1 MPCHI
6 LIAEDSSS
14 QREALAAL
22 CRTLPDVEVHEAP
35 DGCGAAQL
43 ARQLEQLDLVIT
55 DINMPGMDG
64 IALMQ
69 QLSRHVHLPSLLLLS
84 GHVPELLSNCMRAA
98 EALGFANVACLAKPV
113 GVHPL
118 LQEIKR
124 LLLRRQR
131 PEVYEQAIPLSEI
144 FTGLAHN
151 QFCAHYQP
159 IYSQQAQRAVQIEA
173 LARWQ
178 HPAYGLLGPASFI
191 DRLEHEGF
199 IVLLTR
205 RIVQTSLDLLTRNPW
220 AQDLRLSINLSR
232 GLLDDAEFF
241 DWLIK
246 EVQERQIPPWQIVL
260 EITETMA
267 FSNLG
272 NTLAA
277 LLRLR
282 MRGFELSLDD
292 FGAGHTNLEQLK
304 DLPITE
310 LKLDRTL
317 IKNIHQANRTQSILD
332 GIIQIGR
339 QLKLRM
345 VAEGIDN
352 PHDLAYLQGRYPE
365 LQLQGFYLGRPVA
378 PGELSAHL
386 AYTSAR
392 PSVPEPACQH
402 GLDSA

>member
-6 LIAEDSSS
+6 LIAEDSTS

-22 CRTLPDVEVHEAP
+22 CRTLPDVEVHEAS
-35 DGCGAAQL
+35 DGRWAAQL
-43 ARQLEQLDLVIT
+43 ARKVDRLDLVIT

-64 IALMQ
+64 IELVQ
-69 QLSRHVHLPSLLLLS
+69 ELSRHIHVPSLLLLS
-84 GHVPELLSNCMRAA
+84 GHVPDLLANCMRAA
-98 EALGFANVACLAKPV
+98 EELGFSNIAYLAKPIEV
-113 GVHPL
+113 DNFLREV
-118 LQEIKR
+118 QQ
-124 LLLRRQR
+124 LLLNRHGSNAAER
-131 PEVYEQAIPLSEI
+131 AIPLSEI

-151 QFCAHYQP
+151 QFCAYFRP
-159 IYSQQAQRAVQIEA
+159 IYSQHDQRAVQVEA

-205 RIVQTSLDLLTRNPW
+205 RIVQTSLDLLSRNPW
-220 AQDLRLSINLSR
+220 AHDLRLSINLSR
-232 GLLDDAEFF
+232 GLLDDTEFF

-246 EVQERQIPPWQIVL
+246 EVEDRQIAPRQIVL

-267 FSNLG
+267 FQNLG

-317 IKNIHQANRTQSILD
+317 IKSIHQAHRTQSILD

-352 PHDLAYLQGRYPE
+352 PHDLAYLQGRYPDLE
-365 LQLQGFYLGRPVA
+365 LQGFYLARPVA
-378 PGELSAHL
+378 SADLAAHL
-386 AYTSAR
+386 DY
-392 PSVPEPACQH
+392 EQH
-402 GLDSA
+402 GQARA

>member
-6 LIAEDSSS
+6 LIAEDSTS

-22 CRTLPDVEVHEAP
+22 CRTLPDVEVHEAS
-35 DGCGAAQL
+35 DGRWAAQL
-43 ARQLEQLDLVIT
+43 ARKVERLDLVIT

-64 IALMQ
+64 IELVQ
-69 QLSRHVHLPSLLLLS
+69 ELSRHIHVPSLLLLS
-84 GHVPELLSNCMRAA
+84 GHVPDLLANCMRAA
-98 EALGFANVACLAKPV
+98 EELGFSNIAYLAKPIDV
-113 GVHPL
+113 ENF
-118 LQEIKR
+118 LQEVQQ
-124 LLLRRQR
+124 LLLNRHGNNTAER
-131 PEVYEQAIPLSEI
+131 AIPLSEI

-151 QFCAHYQP
+151 QFCAYFQP
-159 IYSQQAQRAVQIEA
+159 IYSQHDQRAVQVEA

-205 RIVQTSLDLLTRNPW
+205 RIVQTSLDLLSRNPW
-220 AQDLRLSINLSR
+220 AHDLRLSINLSR
-232 GLLDDAEFF
+232 GLLDDTEFF

-246 EVQERQIPPWQIVL
+246 EVEERQIAPRQIVL

-267 FSNLG
+267 FQNLG

-317 IKNIHQANRTQSILD
+317 IKSIHQAHRTQSILD

-352 PHDLAYLQGRYPE
+352 PHDLAYLQGRYPDLE
-365 LQLQGFYLGRPVA
+365 LQGFYLARPVA
-378 PGELSAHL
+378 SADLAAHL
-386 AYTSAR
+386 DYEKQGQAR
-392 PSVPEPACQH
+392 A
-402 GLDSA
+402 

>member
-6 LIAEDSSS
+6 LIAEDSTS

-22 CRTLPDVEVHEAP
+22 CRTLPEVEVHEAS
-35 DGCGAAQL
+35 DGRFAAQL
-43 ARQLEQLDLVIT
+43 ARKLDQLDLVIT

-64 IALMQ
+64 IELVQA
-69 QLSRHVHLPSLLLLS
+69 LSRHIHVPSLLLLS
-84 GHVPELLSNCMRAA
+84 GHVPDLLANCMRAA
-98 EALGFANVACLAKPV
+98 EELGFSNIAYLAKPIEV
-113 GVHPL
+113 DHF
-118 LQEIKR
+118 LQEVQQ
-124 LLLRRQR
+124 LLLNRDGTNAAER
-131 PEVYEQAIPLSEI
+131 AIPLSEI

-151 QFCAHYQP
+151 QFCAYFQP
-159 IYSQQAQRAVQIEA
+159 IYSQQDQRAVQVEA

-205 RIVQTSLDLLTRNPW
+205 RIVQTSLDLLSRNPW
-220 AQDLRLSINLSR
+220 AHDLRLSINLSR
-232 GLLDDAEFF
+232 GLLDDTEFF

-246 EVQERQIPPWQIVL
+246 EVEERRIPPHQIVL

-267 FSNLG
+267 FQNLG

-317 IKNIHQANRTQSILD
+317 IKSIHQAHRTQSILD

-352 PHDLAYLQGRYPE
+352 PHDLAYLQGRYPDLE
-365 LQLQGFYLGRPVA
+365 LQGFYLARPVSSGDLA
-378 PGELSAHL
+378 SHL
-386 AYTSAR
+386 DYEQNGQAR
-392 PSVPEPACQH
+392 A
-402 GLDSA
+402 

>member
-1 MPCHI
+1 MACHI
-6 LIAEDSSS
+6 LIAEDSTS

-22 CRTLPDVEVHEAP
+22 CRTLPDVEVHEAS
-35 DGCGAAQL
+35 DGRWAEQL
-43 ARQLEQLDLVIT
+43 ARKLGQLDLVIT

-64 IALMQ
+64 IELIQA
-69 QLSRHVHLPSLLLLS
+69 LSRHVQLPSLLLLS
-84 GHVPELLSNCMRAA
+84 GHVPELLANCMRAA
-98 EALGFANVACLAKPV
+98 EELGFANIAYLAKPV
-113 GVHPL
+113 GVEDFLQQVQQL
-118 LQEIKR
+118 LHN
-124 LLLRRQR
+124 RQSNLAA
-131 PEVYEQAIPLSEI
+131 EQAIPLTEI
-144 FTGLAHN
+144 FSGLAQN
-151 QFCAHYQP
+151 QFCAYFQP
-159 IYSQQAQRAVQIEA
+159 IYNQRDRRALQVEA

-178 HPAYGLLGPASFI
+178 HPAYGLLGPSSFI
-191 DRLEHEGF
+191 NRLEHEGF

-205 RIVQTSLDLLTRNPW
+205 RIVQTSLDLLSRNAW
-220 AQDLRLSINLSR
+220 AHDLRLSINLSR
-232 GLLDDAEFF
+232 GLLDDSEFF
-241 DWLIK
+241 EWLIK
-246 EVQERQIPPWQIVL
+246 EVEERQIAANQIVL

-267 FSNLG
+267 FQNLG

-317 IKNIHQANRTQSILD
+317 IKSIHQAHRTQSILD

-352 PHDLAYLQGRYPE
+352 PHDLAYLQGRYPDLE
-365 LQLQGFYLGRPVA
+365 LQGFYLARPV
-378 PGELSAHL
+378 
-386 AYTSAR
+386 TSADLATHLDYER
-392 PSVPEPACQH
+392 H
-402 GLDSA
+402 GRARA

>member
-6 LIAEDSSS
+6 LIAEDSTS

-22 CRTLPDVEVHEAP
+22 CRTLPDVEVHEAS
-35 DGCGAAQL
+35 DGRWAAQL

-64 IALMQ
+64 IELMQ

-98 EALGFANVACLAKPV
+98 EELGFANIAYLAKPIEIDT
-113 GVHPL
+113 L
-118 LQEIKR
+118 LQEVQQ
-124 LLLRRQR
+124 LLLRRQS
-131 PEVYEQAIPLSEI
+131 PGVDEQAIPLSEI

-151 QFCAHYQP
+151 QFCAHFQP
-159 IYSQQAQRAVQIEA
+159 IYNQRQHRAVQVEA

-232 GLLDDAEFF
+232 GLLDDADFF

-246 EVQERQIPPWQIVL
+246 EVEERRIPPRQIVL

-282 MRGFELSLDD
+282 LRGFELSLDD

-317 IKNIHQANRTQSILD
+317 IKSIHQAHRTQSILD
-332 GIIQIGR
+332 GIIQIGQ

-365 LQLQGFYLGRPVA
+365 LELQGFYLGRPVA
-378 PGELSAHL
+378 SSELSSHL
-386 AYTSAR
+386 GYANSRPASA
-392 PSVPEPACQH
+392 
-402 GLDSA
+402 